1 MMMILFIMLLYE
13 GDCDVDEEGEVD
25 VDGAKKKE
33 KERPFL
39 SATILKMWFL
49 GCLFVVI
56 CWFSIDL
63 SISDNPKNGGFKG
76 VLLWCSA
83 GFPWTFLSATILKV
97 WLK

>member
-13 GDCDVDEEGEVD
+13 GDYDVDEEGEVD
-25 VDGAKKKE
+25 VDGTKK

-83 GFPWTFLSATILKV
+83 
-97 WLK
+97 